1 MSQDDFLSQEEAT
14 RLWKRAAE
22 IQAEAARQA
31 EIDAA
36 SAAAGDLDA
45 DSDTQASDGYALTH
59 VRAAA
64 VEAGIGQEY
73 VDAALADLR
82 TEQALSSGSGIARR
96 FLGNPDEALTAT
108 RIINA
113 PIGEVLRAMEAVM
126 PEDPFGLS
134 LRDRRGDPETGGL
147 LIFTI
152 PGASIA
158 GASQPGFTGQAS
170 YADLREVYASL
181 RPVSDSSCVLTL
193 RGPIAWAYGINA
205 GIGSLVTGGGAALG
219 FGVGSGTAA
228 VAAATLSAAGL
239 AAAAPIVA
247 AVVVTGG
254 LVAGGLGG
262 RYFLRRLYRY
272 GLSRG
277 EVALESIISAVA
289 MKAEGGWGFG
299 PKALPGGTDTG
310 EQG

>member
-1 MSQDDFLSQEEAT
+1 VSQDDFVSQEEAT

-36 SAAAGDLDA
+36 STAAGDLDA
-45 DSDTQASDGYALTH
+45 SLDTGASDGYALTH

-96 FLGNPDEALTAT
+96 FLGNPDEALTAS
-108 RIINA
+108 RVINA
-113 PIGEVLRAMEAVM
+113 PIGEVLGAMEVVM
-126 PEDPFGLS
+126 PAEPFNLS
-134 LRDRRGDPETGGL
+134 LKDRRGDPEAGGL

-158 GASQPGFTGQAS
+158 GASQPGFTGQVS
-170 YADLREVYASL
+170 YADLREIYASI
-181 RPVSDSSCVLTL
+181 RPVGEASCVLTL
-193 RGPIAWAYGINA
+193 RGPIAWAYSINA

-254 LVAGGLGG
+254 LVAGGFGG

-277 EVALESIISAVA
+277 EVALESVVSAVA
-289 MKAEGGWGFG
+289 MKAEGGWGFSAKSLVESTE
-299 PKALPGGTDTG
+299 PT
-310 EQG
+310 E